1 MNPVVRVIIIG
12 LPLVCATM
20 HAQTLRPAAIV
31 SPPTIDG
38 RMDDVAW
45 TNAPSVSDFI
55 TFAPDFGK
63 RQEQRTV
70 VWMTYDP
77 ANLYFAFRCYDD
89 PALVKTSLAVRDNIR
104 SDDWV
109 CINLDTFGDQQGL
122 TALYVNPHGIQMD
135 SRYASGNEDFS
146 VDLVWYSAGQ
156 MTSDGYIV
164 EIQIPLKSIRYR
176 NDDQTIMSVFFE
188 RYISR
193 RNEHGS
199 YPAMDP
205 QKGFAFFSQMAPM
218 VYTGLDHSV
227 LLEILPGVTFSQQY
241 ARVADTMR
249 VRDVRREGSLT
260 VKYGITSDLVLDGT
274 YNPDFSQ
281 VEADAGQVDVNLRT
295 NLFFAEK
302 RPFFLEGRELFNL
315 GGGGGFAQS
324 FVYTRAIVDPKVGL
338 RLTGK
343 LGDKNTVAAL
353 LANDE
358 IAGATDAQFG
368 VLRYRRSLSDDSY
381 IGGIGAIRSVGADGN
396 RIAGAD
402 AQVRVGAG
410 SMVEGHVVGSS
421 TSIAGSMTS
430 GNALSLAFR
439 RQDRDGGVTL
449 GVENV
454 SQDFQAD
461 MGFLLRT
468 GVTSVS
474 GSYQRHLYPDSD
486 FWNRI
491 SLTAYASQTYD
502 HPSAIWEMSNRL
514 TALALFRG
522 NLAAQAQLTQG
533 TEVFLSKRFDANTV
547 YFQGGGQFTRWLG
560 VTLIYRYGSSP
571 AYALLEQGRGQ
582 RAQAILTVQP
592 NDAIRIDYTV
602 TYQDLYRVSDDSL
615 LFSYPI
621 NRLKAAYQFNKY
633 LFFRLTGEYNGFRR
647 RLPVD
652 ALVSFTYIPGTVIHA
667 GYGSIY
673 LRERWDEPSLRYV
686 RDDGF
691 LEKNRGF
698 FFKASYLWRI

>member
-1 MNPVVRVIIIG
+1 MPRGVLCLILCVLTSTLTI
-12 LPLVCATM
+12 
-20 HAQTLRPAAIV
+20 AQVLRPAAV
-31 SPPTIDG
+31 STPPLIDG
-38 RMDDVAW
+38 RMDDIAW
-45 TNAPSVSDFI
+45 TDAPSVSEFI

-63 RQEQRTV
+63 AQEQRTV
-70 VWMTYDP
+70 VWMVYDP

-146 VDLVWYSAGQ
+146 VDLVWYSAGS
-156 MTSDGYIV
+156 MTEDGFIV
-164 EIQIPLKSIRYR
+164 EVQVPLKSIRYR
-176 NDDQTIMSVFFE
+176 NDEQTTMSVFFE
-188 RYISR
+188 RFISR

-205 QKGFAFFSQMAPM
+205 SKGYAFFSQMAPM
-218 VYTGLDHSV
+218 VYTGLEHSTLFEV
-227 LLEILPGVTFSQQY
+227 LPGVTFNQQY

-260 VKYGITSDLVLDGT
+260 LKYGITSDLVLDGT

-302 RPFFLEGRELFNL
+302 RSFFLEGRELFNL
-315 GGGGGFAQS
+315 GGGGGYAQS

-343 LGDKNTVAAL
+343 LGEKNTLAVL
-353 LANDE
+353 MANDE
-358 IAGATDAQFG
+358 IANATDAQFG
-368 VLRYRRSLSDDSY
+368 IARYRRSLSDDSY
-381 IGGIGAIRSVGADGN
+381 IGGIGAIRTVGGDRNVIG
-396 RIAGAD
+396 GAD

-410 SMVEGHVVGSS
+410 SMVEGHFVGSNTRLS
-421 TSIAGSMTS
+421 GASMS
-430 GNALSLAFR
+430 GHALSLEFN
-439 RQDRDGGVTL
+439 RQDRNGGLSL
-449 GVENV
+449 GVEDL
-454 SQDFQAD
+454 SPGFQAD
-461 MGFLLRT
+461 MGFILRT
-468 GVTSVS
+468 AVTSLS
-474 GSYQRHLYPDSD
+474 ANYQRHLYPASD
-486 FWNRI
+486 FWNRVT
-491 SLTAYASQTYD
+491 LTAGASQTYD
-502 HPSAIWEMSNRL
+502 QPSRLWEMSNEVSTTL
-514 TALALFRG
+514 LFRG
-522 NLAAQAQLTQG
+522 NLAALLRLTQG
-533 TEVFLSKRFDANTV
+533 TEVFINNRFNTNGV
-547 YFQGGGQFTRWLG
+547 YLQGGGQFTRWLG
-560 VTLIYRYGSSP
+560 VTLIYRYGNSP

-582 RAQAILTVQP
+582 RAQTIITLQP
-592 NDAIRIDYTV
+592 NDEIRIDYQF
-602 TYQDLYRVSDDSL
+602 TYQDLYRTSDDSL

-621 NRLKAAYQFNKY
+621 NRIKAAYQFNKY
-633 LFFRLTGEYNGFRR
+633 LFFRVTAEYNGFRR
-647 RLPVD
+647 RLPMD

-673 LRERWDEPSLRYV
+673 ERRRWDPITAGYV

-691 LEKNRGF
+691 LEMNRGF

>member
-1 MNPVVRVIIIG
+1 MSRSV
-12 LPLVCATM
+12 LCLVLCILFTALAV
-20 HAQTLRPAAIV
+20 AQTLRPAPV
-31 SPPTIDG
+31 STAPLVDG

-45 TNAPSVSDFI
+45 TNAPSVTDFI

-63 RQEQRTV
+63 TQEQRTV
-70 VWMTYDP
+70 VWMVFDP

-89 PALVKTSLAVRDNIR
+89 PTLVKTSLAVRDNIR

-146 VDLVWYSAGQ
+146 VDLVWYSAGS
-156 MTSDGYIV
+156 MTEDGYIV
-164 EIQIPLKSIRYR
+164 EVQIPLKSIRYR
-176 NDDQTIMSVFFE
+176 TDEQTTMSVFFE

-205 QKGFAFFSQMAPM
+205 SKGYAFFSQMAPM
-218 VYTGLDHSV
+218 VYTGLEHSTLFEV
-227 LLEILPGVTFSQQY
+227 LPGVTFNQQF
-241 ARVADTMR
+241 ARESDTMR

-260 VKYGITSDLVLDGT
+260 LKYGITSDLVLDGT

-302 RPFFLEGRELFNL
+302 RTFFLEGRELFNL
-315 GGGGGFAQS
+315 GGGGGYAQS

-343 LGDKNTVAAL
+343 LGEKNTLAVL

-358 IAGATDAQFG
+358 IANATDAQFG
-368 VLRYRRSLSDDSY
+368 IARYRRSLSDDSY
-381 IGGIGAIRSVGADGN
+381 IGGIGAIRTVGSDRNAIG
-396 RIAGAD
+396 GAD

-410 SMVEGHVVGSS
+410 SMVEGHFVGSDTRVGGAS
-421 TSIAGSMTS
+421 TSGH
-430 GNALSLAFR
+430 ALSLAFN
-439 RQDRDGGVTL
+439 RQDRDGLLSV
-449 GVENV
+449 GVEDL
-454 SQDFQAD
+454 SPGFQAD

-468 GVTSVS
+468 AVTSVIAA
-474 GSYQRHLYPDSD
+474 YQRHLYPESD
-486 FWNRI
+486 FWNRVTL
-491 SLTAYASQTYD
+491 SAAASQTYD
-502 HPSAIWEMSNRL
+502 QPSRLWEVSN
-514 TALALFRG
+514 ALSTTLLFRG
-522 NLAAQAQLTQG
+522 NLAALLRLTQG
-533 TEVFLSKRFDANTV
+533 TEIFLDRRFNTNGV
-547 YFQGGGQFTRWLG
+547 YMQGGGQFTRWLG
-560 VTLIYRYGSSP
+560 VTLIYRYGNSP
-571 AYALLEQGRGQ
+571 AYALLQQGRGQ
-582 RAQAILTVQP
+582 RAQTIITLQP
-592 NDAIRIDYTV
+592 NDEIRIDYQF
-602 TYQDLYRVSDDSL
+602 TYQDLYRASDDSL

-621 NRLKAAYQFNKY
+621 NRIKAAYQFNKY
-633 LFFRLTGEYNGFRR
+633 LFFRVTAEYNGFRKR
-647 RLPVD
+647 MPMD

-673 LRERWDEPSLRYV
+673 ERQRWDPGTAAYV

-691 LEKNRGF
+691 LEMNRGF

>member
-1 MNPVVRVIIIG
+1 
-12 LPLVCATM
+12 
-20 HAQTLRPAAIV
+20 
-31 SPPTIDG
+31 
-38 RMDDVAW
+38 MDDVAW
-45 TNAPSVSDFI
+45 TDAPSISNFI

-63 RQEQRTV
+63 PQEQKTV
-70 VWMTYDP
+70 VWMVYDP

-89 PALVKTSLAVRDNIR
+89 PAVVKTSLAVRDNIR

-156 MTSDGYIV
+156 LTSDGYVV
-164 EIQIPLKSIRYR
+164 EIQVPLKSIRYR
-176 NDDQTIMSVFFE
+176 NDDHTTMSVFFE

-205 QKGFAFFSQMAPM
+205 SKGYAFFSQMTPV
-218 VYTGLDHSV
+218 VYTGLVHST
-227 LLEILPGVTFSQQY
+227 LFELLPGVTFNQQY
-241 ARVADTMR
+241 ARVNDMMR
-249 VRDVRREGSLT
+249 VRDIRREGSLT

-315 GGGGGFAQS
+315 GGGGGYAQS
-324 FVYTRAIVDPKVGL
+324 FAYTRAMVDPKVGL

-343 LGDKNTVAAL
+343 LGEKNTVAVL

-358 IAGATDAQFG
+358 IANATDAQFG
-368 VLRYRRSLSDDSY
+368 IARYRRSLSDDSY
-381 IGGIGAIRSVGADGN
+381 FGGIGAIRSVGSDRN
-396 RIAGAD
+396 IIAGAD
-402 AQVRVGAG
+402 AQIRVAAG
-410 SMVEGHVVGSS
+410 SMVEGHVVGSDARFGGTSS
-421 TSIAGSMTS
+421 TGH
-430 GNALSLAFR
+430 ALSLAFN
-439 RQDRDGGVTL
+439 RQDRDGL
-449 GVENV
+449 LSIAVEEL
-454 SQDFQAD
+454 SKDFQAD
-461 MGFLLRT
+461 MGFIART
-468 GVTSVS
+468 GVTSF
-474 GSYQRHLYPDSD
+474 GATYQRHLYPTST

-491 SLTAYASQTYD
+491 TLSADASQTYD
-502 HPSAIWEMSNRL
+502 QPSRLWEMSNSL
-514 TALALFRG
+514 SGMLLFRG
-522 NLAAQAQLTQG
+522 NLAALLRVTQG
-533 TEVFLSKRFDANTV
+533 TEVFYGSRFITNQA
-547 YFQGGGQFTRWLG
+547 YFQGGGQFARWLG
-560 VTLIYRYGSSP
+560 VTLIYRYGNAP
-571 AYALLEQGRGQ
+571 AYALLEQGVGQ
-582 RAQAILTVQP
+582 RAQSIITLQP
-592 NDAIRIDYTV
+592 NDEIRIDYTF
-602 TYQDLYRVSDDSL
+602 TYQDLYRISDDSL

-633 LFFRLTGEYNGFRR
+633 LFFRLTAEYNGFRK

-673 LRERWDEPSLRYV
+673 HRERWDAVSSGYV
-686 RDDGF
+686 NDDGF

>member
-1 MNPVVRVIIIG
+1 MSRSI
-12 LPLVCATM
+12 LCLVLCLLNSPFTS
-20 HAQTLRPAAIV
+20 AQPLRPAAV
-31 SPPTIDG
+31 STPPLIDG

-45 TNAPSVSDFI
+45 TDAPSVSNFI

-63 RQEQRTV
+63 TQEQRTV
-70 VWMTYDP
+70 VWMVYDP

-89 PALVKTSLAVRDNIR
+89 PGLVKTSLAVRDNIR

-135 SRYASGNEDFS
+135 SRYASGKEDFS
-146 VDLVWYSAGQ
+146 VDLVWYSAGS
-156 MTSDGYIV
+156 MTDDGYVV
-164 EIQIPLKSIRYR
+164 EVQIPLKSIRYR
-176 NDDQTIMSVFFE
+176 NDEQTTMSVFFE

-205 QKGFAFFSQMAPM
+205 SKGFAFFSQMIPM
-218 VYTGLDHSV
+218 VYTGLEHRTLFEV
-227 LLEILPGVTFSQQY
+227 LPGVTFNQQY
-241 ARVADTMR
+241 ARISDTMQ

-260 VKYGITSDLVLDGT
+260 LKYGITSDLVLDGT

-315 GGGGGFAQS
+315 GGGGGSVQS

-343 LGDKNTVAAL
+343 IGEKNTVAVL
-353 LANDE
+353 MANDE
-358 IAGATDAQFG
+358 IANATDAQFG
-368 VLRYRRSLSDDSY
+368 IVRYRRSLSDDSY
-381 IGGIGAIRSVGADGN
+381 VGGIGAIRGVGSDRNMIG
-396 RIAGAD
+396 GAD

-410 SMVEGHVVGSS
+410 SMVEGHFVGSS
-421 TSIAGSMTS
+421 TRLAGASTS
-430 GNALSLAFR
+430 GHALSLAFN
-439 RQDRDGGVTL
+439 RQDRDGGLSL
-449 GVENV
+449 GIEDL
-454 SQDFQAD
+454 SPGFQAD
-461 MGFLLRT
+461 MGFIVRAAM
-468 GVTSVS
+468 TSLS
-474 GSYQRHLYPDSD
+474 GTVQRHFYPVSD
-486 FWNRI
+486 FWNRVTL
-491 SLTAYASQTYD
+491 SAGTSQTYD
-502 HPSAIWEMSNRL
+502 QPSRLWEMSNVL
-514 TALALFRG
+514 STMLLFRG
-522 NLAAQAQLTQG
+522 NLAVLLQLKQG
-533 TEVFLSKRFDANTV
+533 TEVFLTSRFNTNGV
-547 YFQGGGQFTRWLG
+547 YMQGGGQFTKWLG
-560 VTLIYRYGSSP
+560 VTLIYRYGNSP
-571 AYALLEQGRGQ
+571 AYALLQQGRGQ
-582 RAQAILTVQP
+582 RAQTIITLQP
-592 NDAIRIDYTV
+592 NDEIRIDHQL
-602 TYQDLYRVSDDSL
+602 TYQDLHRTSDDSL

-621 NRLKAAYQFNKY
+621 NRIKATYQFNKY
-633 LFFRLTGEYNGFRR
+633 LFFRVTAEYNGFRR
-647 RLPVD
+647 RLPMD

-667 GYGSIY
+667 GFGSIY
-673 LRERWDEPSLRYV
+673 ERQRWDPSSAGYV